1 MSSADEDVL
10 DQNDGNESVTF
21 KHGYS
26 KKEDKIHAEVLRI
39 IPFFIS
45 LINFVNKETWSTVRC
60 VDFSCSHTGKNY
72 CFCHIQCKNTI
83 NPNHTIISKS

>member
-45 LINFVNKETWSTVRC
+45 LINFVNIET
-60 VDFSCSHTGKNY
+60 
-72 CFCHIQCKNTI
+72 
-83 NPNHTIISKS
+83 